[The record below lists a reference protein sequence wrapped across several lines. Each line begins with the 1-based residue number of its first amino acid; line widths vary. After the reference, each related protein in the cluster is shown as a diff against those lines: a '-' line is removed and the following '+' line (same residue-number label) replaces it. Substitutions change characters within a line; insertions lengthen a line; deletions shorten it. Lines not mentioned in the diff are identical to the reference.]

1 MATQRRSKQAITP
14 KLTPKPKPKLVS
26 RGARRARPDSPT
38 PTASGPRGPTT
49 LGPTRAGVTD
59 VAWALRDLLW
69 LAAWN
74 AGDGPDVADAD
85 LASRHARLLEDVV
98 ERVKRHYDQTTIDHA
113 KRSPVRTRDGFLLAV
128 ANGIRSILA
137 TCTSLAS
144 SAATSNQAAAEVV
157 DRIKSWLD
165 AWHANAREPNV
176 ALSRLEHEIN
186 ASKGIGG
193 IASWITEVGGPAE
206 ATAQLLDKLGG
217 VGRTRLVELRA
228 YYGGPDNDV
237 DDQLK
242 RRYGHSGLQPREIRE
257 FAMRLVGFDDK
268 AIAAAQ
274 AKQPE
279 PFELDFFFGTWL
291 C

>member
-1 MATQRRSKQAITP
+1 
-14 KLTPKPKPKLVS
+14 
-26 RGARRARPDSPT
+26 
-38 PTASGPRGPTT
+38 
-49 LGPTRAGVTD
+49 VTD
-59 VAWALRDLLW
+59 VEWALRDLLW

-128 ANGIRSILA
+128 DNGIRSILA
-137 TCTSLAS
+137 TCASLAG
-144 SAATSNQAAAEVV
+144 SAAVTSHQAAAEVLERV
-157 DRIKSWLD
+157 NSWLD
-165 AWHANAREPNV
+165 AWHANAREPKV
-176 ALSRLEHEIN
+176 PSSRLEHEIN

-193 IASWITEVGGPAE
+193 IVSWITEAGGPAE
-206 ATAQLLDKLGG
+206 ATAQLLEKLGG

-228 YYGGPDNDV
+228 CYGGPDNDV

-242 RRYGHSGLQPREIRE
+242 RRYGHSGIQPRELRE